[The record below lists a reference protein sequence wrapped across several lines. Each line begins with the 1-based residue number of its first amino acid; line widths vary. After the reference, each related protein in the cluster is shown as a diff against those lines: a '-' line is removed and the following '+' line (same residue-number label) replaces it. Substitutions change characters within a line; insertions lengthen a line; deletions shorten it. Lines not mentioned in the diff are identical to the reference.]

1 MTLAELKDDILV
13 FDIDGTLTKYDFP
26 EFKIADKNEWV
37 PLNIKR
43 NVYTDAKPIHLFDEL
58 LESKN
63 SSDLYIL
70 SVAFSS
76 FEQNNKLDM
85 LERLFPMF
93 REDNIF
99 FVAHDQFKVYILQY
113 LRELYDKEGKEH
125 KRIVL
130 IEDNVNIMS
139 SIENLR
145 NKRIKC
151 YLLSDFL

>member
-1 MTLAELKDDILV
+1 MKLAELKDDILV
-13 FDIDGTLTKYDFP
+13 FDVDGTLTKYDFP
-26 EFKIADKNEWV
+26 EFKIAGKEEWISA
-37 PLNIKR
+37 NIKR
-43 NVYTDAKPIHLFDEL
+43 NMYTDAKPVHLFDEI

-76 FEQNNKLDM
+76 FEQNNKLEM

-93 REDNIF
+93 REDNIM
-99 FVAHDQFKVYILQY
+99 FVADDSFKIYVLKY
-113 LRELYDKEGKEH
+113 LRDLYDKEGKEH

-130 IEDNVNIMS
+130 IEDNVGIMS

-145 NKRIKC
+145 DKRIKC
-151 YLLSDFL
+151 YLLSDFI